1 MRDALRGDGPPC
13 IKCAQQTTFD
23 SVQMVRR
30 PHGDEMMRIFRCE
43 KCGLLSA
50 ERAIP
55 EEAT

>member
-1 MRDALRGDGPPC
+1 MRDARDGPPC

-23 SVQMVRR
+23 SVQIVRR